1 MSCHHVHVHTY
12 TLCLCECI
20 YNESLQVKLL
30 LEWEQTYINYR
41 SLDLPST
48 INPNH
53 PRGQHG
59 GGQFWW
65 WFVDTVFT
73 LKDDLYDIS
82 TIKTLLYPEE
92 VGPEYIGMY
101 HCINPHE
108 RHQNEW
114 ISLIRVSH
122 VLS

>member
-1 MSCHHVHVHTY
+1 MYIHVHTY
-12 TLCLCECI
+12 TLCECM
-20 YNESLQVKLL
+20 YNASLQVKLL

-48 INPNH
+48 INPNQ

-101 HCINPHE
+101 DCM
-108 RHQNEW
+108 RD
-114 ISLIRVSH
+114 IRMSEFPSFECLMFSADH
-122 VLS
+122 VVFHW